1 MNMTRCSPKWPKPRS
16 KDDPRPSK
24 PVSSPFKI
32 PIVDLGAQYT
42 KIRAEIQRALN
53 EVIESQRFILG
64 PAVTS
69 FEAQMANYLQC
80 RHAVGVASGS
90 DALLLALMALQI
102 GPGDGV
108 ITTPFTFFSTVS
120 SITRLGATPL
130 FVDIEAE
137 NYLLSGKALERL
149 LNARAAVHDG
159 EAKDSQTGLRLK
171 ALLPV
176 HLFGHCGTMNEIIG
190 LARTFRLRIVED
202 VAQAC
207 GARLKIDGQVR
218 FAGTIGDLGCYSFFP
233 SKTLGGF
240 GDAGLISTESEEL
253 ATKLRMLRMHG
264 ESMKYHHEVTGVN
277 SRLDSIQAAVLS
289 VKQTYLDTWCEERIE
304 RAEAYRRLFME
315 SGLLG
320 NGIVSIPGAI
330 TDKSH
335 IFNNYVVRAQ
345 RRDELRQFLAGNGI
359 QSEIYYPVPLHLQKS
374 FAALGHRRGDF
385 PQAEL
390 AASQV
395 LALPLYPELTV
406 DQQETVVDSIRVFF
420 QR

>member
-1 MNMTRCSPKWPKPRS
+1 M
-16 KDDPRPSK
+16 
-24 PVSSPFKI
+24 SSPYKI
-32 PIVDLGAQYT
+32 PIIDLGAQYA

-53 EVIESQRFILG
+53 EVVESQRFILG

-69 FEAQMANYLQC
+69 FEAQMAEYLQC

-90 DALLLALMALQI
+90 DALLLALTALEI

-149 LNARAAVHDG
+149 LGERAIIHDG
-159 EAKDSQTGLRLK
+159 VAKDSKSGLRLK

-176 HLFGHCGTMNEIIG
+176 HLFGYCGTMNEFAG
-190 LARTFRLRIVED
+190 LARTFRLQIVED

-207 GARLKIDGQVR
+207 GARLNIDGQVR

-240 GDAGLISTESEEL
+240 GDGGLIVTDSAEL

-264 ESMKYHHEVTGVN
+264 ESLKYHHEVTGIN

-289 VKQTYLDTWCEERIE
+289 VKQKYLDSWCDERIE

-320 NGIVSIPGAI
+320 NGILSIPGAN
-330 TDKSH
+330 TDMGH
-335 IFNNYVVRAQ
+335 VFNNYVVRAQ
-345 RRDELRQFLAGNGI
+345 RRDELRQFLAENGI
-359 QSEIYYPVPLHLQKS
+359 QSEIYYPVPLHLQKC
-374 FAALGHRRGDF
+374 FAALGHRQGDF
-385 PQAEL
+385 PEAEL

-406 DQQETVVDSIRVFF
+406 DQQETVVDRIRAFF

>member
-1 MNMTRCSPKWPKPRS
+1 M
-16 KDDPRPSK
+16 
-24 PVSSPFKI
+24 SSPYKI
-32 PIVDLGAQYT
+32 PIVDLGAQYA

-53 EVIESQRFILG
+53 EVVESQRFILG

-69 FEAQMANYLQC
+69 FEAQMAEYLQC

-90 DALLLALMALQI
+90 DALLLALTALEI

-149 LNARAAVHDG
+149 LGERAIIHDG
-159 EAKDSQTGLRLK
+159 VAKDSKSGLRLK

-176 HLFGHCGTMNEIIG
+176 HLFGYCGTMNEFAG
-190 LARTFRLRIVED
+190 LARTFRLQIVED

-207 GARLKIDGQVR
+207 GARLNIDGQVR

-240 GDAGLISTESEEL
+240 GDGGLIVTDSAEL

-264 ESMKYHHEVTGVN
+264 ESLKYHHEVTGIN

-289 VKQTYLDTWCEERIE
+289 VKQKYLDSWCDERIE
-304 RAEAYRRLFME
+304 RAEAYRCLFME

-320 NGIVSIPGAI
+320 NGILSIPVAN
-330 TDKSH
+330 TDMCH
-335 IFNNYVVRAQ
+335 VFNNYVVRAQ
-345 RRDELRQFLAGNGI
+345 RRDELRQFLAENGI
-359 QSEIYYPVPLHLQKS
+359 QSEIYYPVPLHLQKC
-374 FAALGHRRGDF
+374 FAALGHRQGDF
-385 PQAEL
+385 PEAEL

-406 DQQETVVDSIRVFF
+406 DQQETVVDRIRAFF